1 MGVVNSNKEI
11 NKTTID
17 CGETFNI
24 TLSITATPDIVSNP
38 TDIVLVLDRSGS
50 MAGSPLLNLKNGAKK
65 FVEIIDEATDS
76 TQDGQIGNGSHIGI
90 VSFSNI
96 ATKDTKLIT
105 SVEELDMAIDAL
117 SAGGLN
123 NHTDA
128 FTKATELFDMTSS
141 NAKVIV
147 MFTEGVTTV
156 GGDATP
162 IAELAKSQGII
173 IYCIGLS
180 GDTGLDVNALN
191 AWSSDPDS
199 AYVAITPDD
208 TQLEDLFEELAK
220 NISKPG
226 ATLEFSVKHVGT
238 CTGTVEANESIEY
251 EDAEGSLVLFE
262 NPTIEIDCDEQ
273 ICLEE
278 CPTPIDIT
286 ISGCNDTVEY
296 DAGNIYLD
304 SLGRILELNGKIK
317 NVCPNRRV
325 ALAVVLTEVDSNNI
339 EHKRGMKTM
348 VIPAH
353 SHLTCR
359 DIKINCIRFVLPEEL
374 DVSECE
380 SSICNNRNFK
390 ARFIAHYIDNDF
402 DGCNDL
408 V

>member
-96 ATKDTKLIT
+96 ATKDTELIT

-117 SAGGLN
+117 SAGGLT
-123 NHTDA
+123 NHADA

-147 MFTEGVTTV
+147 MFTDGVTTV

-220 NISKPG
+220 NISKTG

-238 CTGTVEANESIEY
+238 CTGTVEVNESIEY

-374 DVSECE
+374 DVSGCE
-380 SSICNNRNFK
+380 SSICNNRKFK
-390 ARFIAHYIDNDF
+390 TRFIAHYIDNDF
-402 DGCNDL
+402 DSCNDL

>member
-17 CGETFNI
+17 CGETLNI

-96 ATKDTKLIT
+96 ATKDTELIT

-117 SAGGLN
+117 SAGGLT
-123 NHTDA
+123 NHADA
-128 FTKATELFDMTSS
+128 FIKATELFDMTSS

-147 MFTEGVTTV
+147 MFTDGVTTV

-238 CTGTVEANESIEY
+238 CTGTVEVNESIEY

-304 SLGRILELNGKIK
+304 SLGRILELNAKIK

-374 DVSECE
+374 DVNECE
-380 SSICNNRNFK
+380 SSICNNRKFK
-390 ARFIAHYIDNDF
+390 VRFITHYIDNDLNS
-402 DGCNDL
+402 CNDL

>member
-117 SAGGLN
+117 SAGGLT
-123 NHTDA
+123 NHADA

-238 CTGTVEANESIEY
+238 CTGTVEVNESIEY

-304 SLGRILELNGKIK
+304 SLGRILELNAKIK

-359 DIKINCIRFVLPEEL
+359 DVKINCIKFVLPEEL
-374 DVSECE
+374 DVSGSE

-390 ARFIAHYIDNDF
+390 VRFITHYIDNDLNS
-402 DGCNDL
+402 CNDL

>member
-117 SAGGLN
+117 SAGGLT
-123 NHTDA
+123 NHADA

-147 MFTEGVTTV
+147 MFTDGVTTV

-191 AWSSDPDS
+191 AWSSNPDS

-208 TQLEDLFEELAK
+208 TQLEELFEELAK

-238 CTGTVEANESIEY
+238 CTGTVEVNESIEY

-304 SLGRILELNGKIK
+304 SLGRILELNAKIK

-374 DVSECE
+374 DVSGCE
-380 SSICNNRNFK
+380 SSICNNRKFK
-390 ARFIAHYIDNDF
+390 ARFITHYIDNDF
-402 DGCNDL
+402 DSCNDL